1 LAEVEAYEITVIEGF
16 LPAQMDPEELE
27 AFVASLI
34 EQSGAV
40 GMQDMGKV
48 MALLKSQGEGRV
60 DMGKA
65 SALVKAKLA

>member
-1 LAEVEAYEITVIEGF
+1 MITVIEGF
-16 LPAQMDPEELE
+16 LPAQMDPEELA

-34 EQSGAV
+34 EQSGAA